1 MICHGSV
8 VNFDVP
14 MQRAKG
20 QDQISMCNCQVPRA
34 QGQPYFTEKPKRCTK
49 NDEIPQKPALLMTR
63 ASFYQCFF
71 KTRYRIPFLLTCLAA
86 IASPHIKH
94 RKRNHQK
101 MLKVRNR
108 KGIGIGI
115 QKQGRASREN
125 PQSIEKLNFGMSSNG
140 LDSSQLRFEH
150 VLGRFRV
157 CKQWVFL

>member
-14 MQRAKG
+14 MTGAKC
-20 QDQISMCNCQVPRA
+20 QDQIPMCNCQVPRA
-34 QGQPYFTEKPKRCTK
+34 QGQPDFTEKPKRCTK

-63 ASFYQCFF
+63 ASFYQWFL
-71 KTRYRIPFLLTCLAA
+71 KTRYRIPFLLRCLAA
-86 IASPHIKH
+86 IAFPHIKH
-94 RKRNHQK
+94 RKK
-101 MLKVRNR
+101 IFKKILKVRNR